1 MRGPAIAAPVEWLL
15 DCEDPETSG
24 DAADLLVLFAS
35 ARRSEM
41 SLHSQRIRSII
52 RKKTRGR
59 IEIVPIRACEHY
71 WMSEVCF

>member
-1 MRGPAIAAPVEWLL
+1 MRGPAIAAPAEWLL
-15 DCEDPETSG
+15 ECEYSETSEG
-24 DAADLLVLFAS
+24 AVDLLVLFAS

-59 IEIVPIRACEHY
+59 IEIVPMRACEHD